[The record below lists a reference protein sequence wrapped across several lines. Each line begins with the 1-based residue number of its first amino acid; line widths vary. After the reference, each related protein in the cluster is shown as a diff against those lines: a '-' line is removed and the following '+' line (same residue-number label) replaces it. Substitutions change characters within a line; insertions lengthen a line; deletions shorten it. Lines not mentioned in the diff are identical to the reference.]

1 MLGNDHLSNTSAKVI
16 TIKTLFA
23 SAKPSAIANCWGEF
37 RGLEVWP
44 TQKYNYVLKMSW
56 WHMAK
61 MNILVWIKMSWR
73 RLQDVFWRQRPK
85 TPSRCLH
92 QDKCLVGTA
101 YCIISVFASE
111 VINFYNFLEF
121 NSAILSGKGF
131 SSQIFLY

>member
-37 RGLEVWP
+37 QGLEVWP

-61 MNILVWIKMSWR
+61 MNILVLMRTSSEDIWLRQICLSGPRCLEDVFKMSSEDKDQR
-73 RLQDVFWRQRPK
+73 RLQDVFIK
-85 TPSRCLH
+85 TNVWWVLLIVLYQFLH
-92 QDKCLVGTA
+92 QK
-101 YCIISVFASE
+101 
-111 VINFYNFLEF
+111 
-121 NSAILSGKGF
+121 LS
-131 SSQIFLY
+131 IFITF